1 MSLQALGLIET
12 VGYLTAVSA
21 ADAAVKAADV
31 EIVGIEKVIGVNGY
45 LGVTVHFSGD
55 VAAVKS
61 AVDAGKAAAERVGNV
76 ISSHVIPRAHNE
88 VAQKLLPNFKLEKKN
103 LISTEN
109 SATKNNDYTETK
121 KKKSKDLA
129 KNEPQKNTDSESK
142 SNNSLAEDNDK

>member
-1 MSLQALGLIET
+1 MQALGLIET

-61 AVDAGKAAAERVGNV
+61 AVDAGKEAADRVGKV
-76 ISSHVIPRAHNE
+76 ISFHVIPRAHTE
-88 VAQKLLPNFKLEKKN
+88 VASKLLPHFKLEEKSLIKKEGTEEN
-103 LISTEN
+103 TEKAEAKGKNIKGSTKKGNTKKVENDIAEN
-109 SATKNNDYTETK
+109 SQSEEDNN
-121 KKKSKDLA
+121 
-129 KNEPQKNTDSESK
+129 K
-142 SNNSLAEDNDK
+142 SN